1 MNKNVLGREKELMYG
16 KADDP
21 IIEDLECPNC
31 KEVIPGAQ
39 AMAHTIQCY
48 RNSTKCRVC
57 SEVVHKNKKKQH
69 LEKWRNL
76 EVSLLKL
83 TDNLGAFEA
92 NSSW

>member
-1 MNKNVLGREKELMYG
+1 MYG

-83 TDNLGAFEA
+83 II
-92 NSSW
+92 